1 MKHLNYFVLLIA
13 AFVCGN
19 IFAQESQK
27 DLEQLLKS
35 HGEYYFSLDV
45 KQPAEVQSLNQLCS
59 VDEFD
64 GHTAI
69 CYANPTQYEN
79 LLKQGY
85 TPYLM
90 TPPSMREEVAMWD
103 GSNRAA
109 YDWDSYPTYSAYEE
123 MMFGFQTN
131 HPDLC
136 EIITLGTLSSGR
148 KVLVAHIKNG
158 SDEGKPKF
166 LYTSTIHGDETTGW
180 MLMLRFIDYLL
191 ENPTLPEC
199 ANILNNVD
207 LYIGPNTNPDGTY
220 HGGNNTVN
228 GATRY
233 NAQGID
239 MNRNYADP
247 HGGQHPDGNA
257 YANETQWLMQFAQ
270 DNPFVMGA
278 NYHGGAEV
286 MNYPWDNTYTLHA
299 DDAWW
304 QLVSHEYANLCHAV
318 SPSYM
323 TDYNNGI
330 TNGAQW
336 YMIGGGRQDYM
347 NGYAQCREVTIECSN
362 TKLPSGSQMPNF
374 WNINKNA
381 IFAYVNQCLYGI
393 HGTVT
398 DAANGEP
405 LEATITIT
413 GHDDEYSV
421 VKSHQPA
428 GDFHRPIKGGTYTLT
443 FSANGYHPH
452 QETVTIADGE
462 TVTLNV
468 QLEAGEGLLPDF
480 TASATSIALGGTVS
494 FTDETWGAN
503 LVSWQ
508 WTFEGGTPSSSTAHH
523 PSGIVYNNMGDFDV
537 TLTVSNASGQ
547 TETVTKRNYIHVS
560 EAYNMENATVT
571 TCNALFYDNGGPGN
585 NYSHNC
591 NYTMTFQ
598 PGNPD
603 GIIEAVFESFQT
615 ENNYDFLYIYNGAST
630 SASLIGTYSGNN
642 SPGTVT
648 ANNNDGALTFRFTSD
663 QSVNGA
669 GWSAVIHCLGLPDP
683 LEVTA
688 TADPQV
694 INEGEHSQ
702 LHAAASGGEGDYRYE
717 WEPSEYLD
725 DPYSADPVATPVLAT
740 TEFSVTVTDEGGNSA
755 RAYVTVE
762 IRDVQVGEHRLD
774 RVTVFPNPSE
784 GLFSVRGIQGP
795 TRYQLTNA
803 LGQTV
808 TSGHADSDFLLDRQ
822 LAPGVYLLRLSDDT
836 AATTLKITVK

>member
-1 MKHLNYFVLLIA
+1 
-13 AFVCGN
+13 
-19 IFAQESQK
+19 
-27 DLEQLLKS
+27 
-35 HGEYYFSLDV
+35 
-45 KQPAEVQSLNQLCS
+45 
-59 VDEFD
+59 
-64 GHTAI
+64 
-69 CYANPTQYEN
+69 
-79 LLKQGY
+79 
-85 TPYLM
+85 
-90 TPPSMREEVAMWD
+90 
-103 GSNRAA
+103 
-109 YDWDSYPTYSAYEE
+109 
-123 MMFGFQTN
+123 
-131 HPDLC
+131 
-136 EIITLGTLSSGR
+136 
-148 KVLVAHIKNG
+148 
-158 SDEGKPKF
+158 
-166 LYTSTIHGDETTGW
+166 
-180 MLMLRFIDYLL
+180 
-191 ENPTLPEC
+191 
-199 ANILNNVD
+199 
-207 LYIGPNTNPDGTY
+207 
-220 HGGNNTVN
+220 
-228 GATRY
+228 
-233 NAQGID
+233 
-239 MNRNYADP
+239 
-247 HGGQHPDGNA
+247 
-257 YANETQWLMQFAQ
+257 
-270 DNPFVMGA
+270 FVMGA